1 MNKFYIL
8 SYDAAHINQLDVQ
21 ELLKELR
28 KDFPEAQFYSITHM
42 NHNKGPIHLL
52 SSEGTV
58 LLPR

>member
-8 SYDAAHINQLDVQ
+8 SYDANYIDQ
-21 ELLKELR
+21 EDIAKLVKELR
-28 KDFPEAQFYSITHM
+28 KDFSQAQFYTIAHF
-42 NHNKGPIHLL
+42 NHQKGPIYLL